1 MAYTINRVKK
11 TVAGDLRMV
20 ILSCTADA
28 ATQNIETGLDRVY
41 GMCCTP
47 VSMATF
53 NSHSMYPNVLS
64 AGTASAGYVS
74 VTGIASGDEFQL
86 VCFGT

>member
-1 MAYTINRVKK
+1 MAYTINRTK
-11 TVAGDLRMV
+11 TAFGNMRVSIM
-20 ILSCTADA
+20 SCTADA
-28 ATQNIETGLDRVY
+28 ATQNIQSGLDRVI
-41 GMCCTP
+41 GVTMTP

-53 NSHSMYPNVLS
+53 NSHSMYPNVLA

-74 VTGIASGDEFQL
+74 VTGLASGDEFHL